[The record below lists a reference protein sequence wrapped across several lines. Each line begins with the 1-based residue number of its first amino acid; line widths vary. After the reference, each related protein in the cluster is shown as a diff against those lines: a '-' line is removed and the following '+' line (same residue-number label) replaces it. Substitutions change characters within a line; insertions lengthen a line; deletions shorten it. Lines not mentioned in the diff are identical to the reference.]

1 MCGNVT
7 VLGQITGSERG
18 ALPTHAV
25 ELLRRMLRVS
35 QMRGAQ
41 SGGGAIQ
48 VERDAEPRQLIQKLV
63 NSKRGD
69 LGTELAKAL
78 RRRAGSRKAF
88 GDSVLVQTHVRFA
101 TAGVTEVHE
110 AHPFRFVDAEQRG
123 PRRIFRFTSGQPKLE
138 LRTIETALSHNG
150 DMDGLR
156 FRGIAI
162 GYPELGA
169 LLERVLG
176 VQNRWSGDSPL
187 LAGAIELYVTQGMWF
202 ESLRLAYQQTIAP
215 PPPDPR
221 ALPAGGSGRARSD
234 AYRALLSS
242 HPAPSPNELS
252 RWETVAEAVF
262 LERDWTALT
271 TDTGGSARR
280 QRERLT
286 ARLVERFGEAREASL
301 PADRLVAFARAAV
314 NAFFDNDLYIALR
327 KLEPGLLGTF
337 GCVVTSTLEPGS
349 LVAFSRGQPLSLG
362 FRRQTP
368 TVGVVSERAAL
379 KVRGHDGSIAFD
391 ERLDLDL
398 CRGEVARAA
407 IKSDGQISLMLYAVA
422 DGRELSSD
430 ELVATGRLVPL
441 RDNPYVT
448 PLPPEPEDR
457 VTADLAALPG
467 LLQAIRRSFCDPE
480 AHNARAARAFGDA
493 LFTRERPKLLV
504 IGITNELW
512 LAQQFVKNLSALFPG
527 VRAEALSS
535 NRVLLGEATE
545 LDDDTVVLA
554 VSQSGQD
561 FPTLGALVQLLQ
573 QSNQDERRFFVL
585 CSEIDSLMGQAI
597 GQSSARGAAFCQRI
611 FANLSGFR
619 PCEAALASVHS
630 TQHTL
635 NELLLSLAE
644 RASDKR
650 ELRIPPHG
658 YALERHELFEL
669 SSRRDLSIDRNL
681 PEISGKRELGPGV
694 GLERSIERKARR
706 WSWHVLEPLFA
717 FLGVVLVLELN
728 LVFGLGLLPSRPFWA
743 TSGVLRGVA
752 GQLDVAFYA
761 LLAPALVWGLR
772 VAQGRALLH
781 RQGLRELLIGDTR
794 YVHQICWL
802 FARKLFSLSYGFASI
817 KPYSADCQDELVMT
831 HEPLRG
837 TLALIGVPDARREGL
852 DRRASAALM
861 SAKQFAFSRSLGG
874 SGAEIITIS
883 HAPPSGLGAHL
894 QLPSA
899 DPARC
904 SARVATLVED
914 MFDSWERLLA
924 FQIFLDRLARRV
936 SRFGL
941 LRYDRSRTK
950 DQVFAPT
957 TASPVSAAAVFQ
969 SLSRSTER
977 YEQSPDPSLPF
988 DVARS
993 EYRGSA
999 PPAKTTVWRDF
1010 G

>member
-7 VLGQITGSERG
+7 LLGQLAGTERG
-18 ALPTHAV
+18 ALPKGSV

-48 VERDAEPRQLIQKLV
+48 VSRGAEPRQLIQKFV

-69 LGTELAKAL
+69 LGTELSRAL
-78 RRRAGSRKAF
+78 QRRVGRRAAF
-88 GDSVLVQTHVRFA
+88 GGSVLVQTHVRFA

-123 PRRIFRFTSGQPKLE
+123 PRRVFRLTSGQPKLE
-138 LRTIETALSHNG
+138 VRTIETALSHNG

-156 FRGIAI
+156 FRGVSV

-176 VQNRWSGDSPL
+176 VRNRWSGDSPL

-202 ESLRLAYQQTIAP
+202 ESMRLAYHLTIAP

-221 ALPAGGSGRARSD
+221 TVAGAGSGRARTD
-234 AYRALLSS
+234 AYRGLLSS
-242 HPAPSPNELS
+242 HPAPSADELR
-252 RWETVAEAVF
+252 RWEGFAEAVF
-262 LERDWTALT
+262 LEREWTALT
-271 TDTGGSARR
+271 TDTGGSTRR

-286 ARLVERFGEAREASL
+286 ARLADRFSEAREASL
-301 PADRLVAFARAAV
+301 PGERLVAFTRAAV

-337 GCVVTSTLEPGS
+337 GCVATSTLEPGS
-349 LVAFSRGQPLSLG
+349 LVAFSRGQPLSIG

-368 TVGVVSERAAL
+368 TVAVVSERSAL
-379 KVRGHDGSIAFD
+379 KVQGPDGSIAFD

-398 CRGEVARAA
+398 CRGEVVRAA
-407 IKSDGQISLMLYAVA
+407 LKNDGQISLLLYAVA

-448 PLPPEPEDR
+448 PLPPEPKDR
-457 VTADLAALPG
+457 VAADLAALPE
-467 LLQAIRRSFCDPE
+467 LLLAIRRSFRDPE
-480 AHNARAARAFGDA
+480 AHNAKAARAFGDA
-493 LFTRERPKLLV
+493 LLTLERPKLLV

-512 LAQQFVKNLSALFPG
+512 LAQQFVKNLSALFPS
-527 VRAEALSS
+527 VQAEALSS
-535 NRVLLGEATE
+535 NRILIGEKPE
-545 LDDDTVVLA
+545 VDCETVVLA

-573 QSNQDERRFFVL
+573 QCGQDERRFFVL
-585 CSEIDSLMGQAI
+585 SSEIDSLMAQAI
-597 GQSSARGAAFCQRI
+597 GQSSARGAAFCERI

-619 PCEAALASVHS
+619 PCEAALASVHA

-644 RASDKR
+644 HAADKR
-650 ELRIPPHG
+650 ELRMPLHG
-658 YALERHELFEL
+658 CALERHELREL

-681 PEISGKRELGPGV
+681 PEITGKLGLGPGV
-694 GLERSIERKARR
+694 GLERAIERKARR

-728 LVFGLGLLPSRPFWA
+728 LVFGAGLLPSRPFWGA
-743 TSGVLRGVA
+743 SGVWRGIA

-761 LLAPALVWGLR
+761 LLGPALIWSMR
-772 VAQGRALLH
+772 VLQGRALLH

-794 YVHQICWL
+794 YVHQISWL

-837 TLALIGVPDARREGL
+837 TLALIGVPDGRRDGL
-852 DRRASAALM
+852 GRRASAALM

-883 HAPPSGLGAHL
+883 HAPGSGLGAHL
-894 QLPSA
+894 QLPGTEPTRS
-899 DPARC
+899 
-904 SARVATLVED
+904 SARVAALVED

-969 SLSRSTER
+969 SLSRSAER

-988 DVARS
+988 DVGRS